1 MCVIY
6 KQLIN
11 VWLHDKNISEWFLS
25 FPTVHSPVMCHV
37 AKVEGATSQGSQGP
51 DQVEVKSAGDEARV
65 EVQQPV
71 VPTSTDSAGGAAAT
85 TMETMDHDSG
95 DGNDSSRKV
104 SISPV
109 EQESVVVSPCRK
121 PTQPQAEATSPCM
134 SQRSLVLTLQCL
146 DILTLTVLFYLKYGM
161 LCICCTCMWSE
172 IRKVW
177 WCQWCPDPK
186 PWWSQ
191 WNHWAHWGSSTWS
204 WIGTSFHSKQSA
216 IGMFVSFL
224 FWIWTKWKMIV
235 FVLKFTQAGRNTIWT
250 AWVLGIRTMYAKL
263 LIILTLHHCSDW
275 PRSCSCH
282 HTVQCSAVSIHLE
295 QHLLNF
301 G

>member
-1 MCVIY
+1 
-6 KQLIN
+6 
-11 VWLHDKNISEWFLS
+11 
-25 FPTVHSPVMCHV
+25 MCHV

-146 DILTLTVLFYLKYGM
+146 DILTLTVLFLF
-161 LCICCTCMWSE
+161 E
-172 IRKVW
+172 I
-177 WCQWCPDPK
+177 
-186 PWWSQ
+186 
-191 WNHWAHWGSSTWS
+191 WN
-204 WIGTSFHSKQSA
+204 
-216 IGMFVSFL
+216 V
-224 FWIWTKWKMIV
+224 V
-235 FVLKFTQAGRNTIWT
+235 
-250 AWVLGIRTMYAKL
+250 
-263 LIILTLHHCSDW
+263 
-275 PRSCSCH
+275 
-282 HTVQCSAVSIHLE
+282 
-295 QHLLNF
+295 HLLYMYVIRNSQ
-301 G
+301 GLMMPMMP